1 MQEPKDFKQTAPGL
15 RTFSLNSDYA
25 HWLTLEDQEES
36 RLPRVARPESLNGR
50 VYRMPPGM
58 DGEDASKSRLGEP
71 RSHQEHAPFK
81 PRTGR

>member
-36 RLPRVARPESLNGR
+36 MLPRLARPECLNGW
-50 VYRMPPGM
+50 VERMPLGTE
-58 DGEDASKSRLGEP
+58 GEDGSDLGVSDANGRRGNSVP
-71 RSHQEHAPFK
+71 RRRQ
-81 PRTGR
+81 R

>member
-36 RLPRVARPESLNGR
+36 MLPRLARPECLNGR
-50 VYRMPPGM
+50 VQRLPPGVA
-58 DGEDASKSRLGEP
+58 GEDFSELKPAIHRNLSR
-71 RSHQEHAPFK
+71 
-81 PRTGR
+81 